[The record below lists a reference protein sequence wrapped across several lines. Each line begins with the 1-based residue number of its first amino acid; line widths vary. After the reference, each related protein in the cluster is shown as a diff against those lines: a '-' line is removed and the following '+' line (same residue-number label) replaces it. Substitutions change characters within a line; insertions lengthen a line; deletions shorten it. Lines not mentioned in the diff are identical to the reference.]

1 MDTAEEAVGAV
12 MKLMAVPPTVTE
24 RRKKVSADEVFKQL
38 ASVPRDKVAEAV
50 KKLGPVFQ
58 PWGRPKRGGDGGPNL
73 REIASAVLLESL
85 NRLKT

>member
-1 MDTAEEAVGAV
+1 MVLKWGVGAV

-50 KKLGPVFQ
+50 KKLV
-58 PWGRPKRGGDGGPNL
+58 
-73 REIASAVLLESL
+73 
-85 NRLKT
+85 